1 MRYTVRKGLESP
13 CMIRGF
19 LSSDYWIFVGCCA
32 AALVLL
38 FLSVRT
44 GIMTGDWTLT
54 LLFVTVSLPLLP
66 VLGHKLRK
74 KARPTKFRESKYGMT
89 VSNLTINRQL
99 LKKKQDERGRGIQH
113 T

>member
-32 AALVLL
+32 ATLVLL

-54 LLFVTVSLPLLP
+54 LLVLLVSLPLLP
-66 VLGHKLRK
+66 ALAYRFRK
-74 KARPTKFRESKYGMT
+74 KARPTKFRKSKYGIT

-99 LKKKQDERGRGIQH
+99 LKKKQDERRRSIQH

>member
-1 MRYTVRKGLESP
+1 MKYTVRKGLESP

-19 LSSDYWIFVGCCA
+19 LSSDYWIFVGCCST
-32 AALVLL
+32 ALVLL
-38 FLSVRT
+38 FLGIRS

-54 LLFVTVSLPLLP
+54 LLVLLVSLPVLP

-74 KARPTKFRESKYGMT
+74 KAQPTKFRESKYGMT

-99 LKKKQDERGRGIQH
+99 LKKKQDERGRSIQH

>member
-44 GIMTGDWTLT
+44 GIMTGTGAQT
-54 LLFVTVSLPLLP
+54 QEK
-66 VLGHKLRK
+66 G
-74 KARPTKFRESKYGMT
+74 KANEIQGIEVRHDRE
-89 VSNLTINRQL
+89 
-99 LKKKQDERGRGIQH
+99 
-113 T
+113 

>member
-19 LSSDYWIFVGCCA
+19 LS
-32 AALVLL
+32 
-38 FLSVRT
+38 
-44 GIMTGDWTLT
+44 
-54 LLFVTVSLPLLP
+54 SLPLLP

>member
-54 LLFVTVSLPLLP
+54 LL
-66 VLGHKLRK
+66 VLSAAAAAGTGAQTQEKGTANEIQGIEVRHD
-74 KARPTKFRESKYGMT
+74 RE
-89 VSNLTINRQL
+89 
-99 LKKKQDERGRGIQH
+99 
-113 T
+113 

>member
-19 LSSDYWIFVGCCA
+19 LSSDHWIFVGCCA
-32 AALVLL
+32 AALILL
-38 FLSVRT
+38 FLSVRI
-44 GIMTGDWTLT
+44 GIMDSDWTQAL
-54 LLFVTVSLPLLP
+54 LVLFVSLLVLP
-66 VLGHKLRK
+66 VLRHKLRK

>member
-1 MRYTVRKGLESP
+1 MKYTIRKGLESP

-32 AALVLL
+32 AALILL

-54 LLFVTVSLPLLP
+54 LLVPGTPGSFCLAAGTAGTEAQTQEKGTVY
-66 VLGHKLRK
+66 
-74 KARPTKFRESKYGMT
+74 E
-89 VSNLTINRQL
+89 IQ
-99 LKKKQDERGRGIQH
+99 GIKVRH
-113 T
+113 DCE